1 MQDNDKMIDKILNKE
16 FKKAILAGYDA
27 YDVDAFFD
35 LVIEYLKKINSN
47 DKTFIDEINKLHR
60 ENKELQE
67 KLDFKIQELSEKNRL
82 IKQLQDEGY
91 SNLHTNRRISN
102 LEDKINK

>member
-35 LVIEYLKKINSN
+35 SVIEYLKNINSN

-60 ENKELQE
+60 ENKKLQE
-67 KLDFKIQELSEKNRL
+67 KLDIKIQELSDKNRL